1 MDYNEYDI
9 EARKARVKARL
20 DAAIEEIALSEENGG
35 RNRKRVWPY
44 IAGAVS
50 MAAAVLLAV
59 VLKVI
64 PAEDGGS
71 VNWVEVLTAYG
82 EKKSVLL
89 PDGTI
94 IWLHNESRL
103 LYPSEFTGRTRQVF
117 SSGEVFAEVA
127 KDKKHPFILSSNNV
141 NVRVK
146 GTVFNFRSYPKST
159 EAELTLVE
167 GAVDMDF
174 MVSGIKQSVEIAPG
188 QVVKADL
195 ENGKVTRT
203 CMNPEKYV
211 SWTVRNA
218 LYFNDETLQNIILE
232 LQRQFK
238 IMVVVNNKN
247 LLGRRF
253 YASFV
258 NDESPLDILKALC
271 ADGGMKVLQKEYHYS
286 FTIGTDD
293 IDINKHVTVQVK
305 NVSIQN
311 ALDRIFA
318 GQDVSYK
325 VNGKNISVVAKKT
338 QPAPAAKPVG
348 KAQPLL
354 CTGIV
359 VDENNSPMAGAFVVE
374 KGTTNAVSSGADGK
388 FSIKVTGAEPVL
400 SFSFFGYEDKEVQ
413 ILSSRTNIEVKMEP
427 QALSLDQ
434 SVVVG
439 YGSMT
444 RRDITSA
451 IGQFKP
457 KASERRDVLSVD
469 QLLQGRI
476 AGVNITTASGIPGA
490 SSRVWTSWILQA
502 ATF

>member
-1 MDYNEYDI
+1 MDLNEYDI

-50 MAAAVLLAV
+50 MAAAIVVAVLLN
-59 VLKVI
+59 VLPVS
-64 PAEDGGS
+64 EDEII
-71 VNWVEVLTAYG
+71 NWNEVLTAYG

-103 LYPSEFTGRTRQVF
+103 LYPSKFTGRTRQVF

-127 KDKKHPFILSSNNV
+127 KDKKHPFVLSSNNV

-218 LYFNDETLQNIILE
+218 LYFNDETLLNIIKE
-232 LQRQFK
+232 LQRQFD
-238 IMVVVNNKN
+238 IRVVVNNQN
-247 LLGRRF
+247 LLGRRIVQLILGHLGWLDAMRCG
-253 YASFV
+253 YDRTILRCRIGVEIADMESF
-258 NDESPLDILKALC
+258 EA
-271 ADGGMKVLQKEYHYS
+271 
-286 FTIGTDD
+286 
-293 IDINKHVTVQVK
+293 
-305 NVSIQN
+305 
-311 ALDRIFA
+311 
-318 GQDVSYK
+318 
-325 VNGKNISVVAKKT
+325 
-338 QPAPAAKPVG
+338 
-348 KAQPLL
+348 
-354 CTGIV
+354 
-359 VDENNSPMAGAFVVE
+359 
-374 KGTTNAVSSGADGK
+374 
-388 FSIKVTGAEPVL
+388 
-400 SFSFFGYEDKEVQ
+400 
-413 ILSSRTNIEVKMEP
+413 
-427 QALSLDQ
+427 
-434 SVVVG
+434 
-439 YGSMT
+439 
-444 RRDITSA
+444 
-451 IGQFKP
+451 
-457 KASERRDVLSVD
+457 
-469 QLLQGRI
+469 
-476 AGVNITTASGIPGA
+476 
-490 SSRVWTSWILQA
+490 
-502 ATF
+502 

>member
-1 MDYNEYDI
+1 MGDRAYSYVLYAKDVKMDYNEYDI

-64 PAEDGGS
+64 PAEDDGS

-218 LYFNDETLQNIILE
+218 LYFNDETLQNIISE

-238 IMVVVNNKN
+238 IMVVVSNKN

-271 ADGGMKVLQKEYHYS
+271 ADGGMKVLQKEDTYY
-286 FTIGTDD
+286 
-293 IDINKHVTVQVK
+293 
-305 NVSIQN
+305 
-311 ALDRIFA
+311 
-318 GQDVSYK
+318 
-325 VNGKNISVVAKKT
+325 ISA
-338 QPAPAAKPVG
+338 
-348 KAQPLL
+348 
-354 CTGIV
+354 
-359 VDENNSPMAGAFVVE
+359 N
-374 KGTTNAVSSGADGK
+374 
-388 FSIKVTGAEPVL
+388 
-400 SFSFFGYEDKEVQ
+400 
-413 ILSSRTNIEVKMEP
+413 
-427 QALSLDQ
+427 
-434 SVVVG
+434 
-439 YGSMT
+439 
-444 RRDITSA
+444 
-451 IGQFKP
+451 
-457 KASERRDVLSVD
+457 
-469 QLLQGRI
+469 
-476 AGVNITTASGIPGA
+476 
-490 SSRVWTSWILQA
+490 
-502 ATF
+502 